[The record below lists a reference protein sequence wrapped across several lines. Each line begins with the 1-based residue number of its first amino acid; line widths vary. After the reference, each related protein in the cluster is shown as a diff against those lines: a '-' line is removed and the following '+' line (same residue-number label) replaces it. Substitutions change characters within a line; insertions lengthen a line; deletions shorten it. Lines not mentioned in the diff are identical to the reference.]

1 MCQISTFM
9 AAAAGPMGEF
19 STFVNFEESKRKP
32 DLLMSFPKIVYQKGS
47 LGQIRRNSLFRS
59 CRPFL
64 YIFRLMLLTAHNQEQ
79 TVCFFLI
86 VPCMSSQYL

>member
-59 CRPFL
+59 CRPIL
-64 YIFRLMLLTAHNQEQ
+64 DIFGLMLLSLNITPFNPF
-79 TVCFFLI
+79 TLKI
-86 VPCMSSQYL
+86 

>member
-59 CRPFL
+59 CRPIL
-64 YIFRLMLLTAHNQEQ
+64 DIFGLMLLSPVALNSKTCVGNECLRHD
-79 TVCFFLI
+79 
-86 VPCMSSQYL
+86 